1 MWRNNALEIING
13 FYSEEK
19 DLVEKKAEYFDQIAE
34 LFYKGNFG
42 AATKSEIE
50 LLMFSILMDEMIDH
64 YQDSTGVLDYKAC
77 SDYKIAEMLG
87 IPETRIK
94 TLKIRKQ
101 ARYPKEFDW
110 KKSFE
115 SLKNLIVYDSD
126 KKRVIIPVS
135 DPNLYLTIK
144 NFIEEHDGYIEI
156 QRGNNVLQMRP
167 EHFFILLYW
176 GLDNEDEKER
186 IKKNFTKYLKKKT
199 TKNNIDDI
207 RTDKELVDEVM
218 GVGGDILDLIEGV
231 LENITNPG
239 MLILKS
245 IRVIGKAVTKIV
257 N

>member
-1 MWRNNALEIING
+1 
-13 FYSEEK
+13 
-19 DLVEKKAEYFDQIAE
+19 
-34 LFYKGNFG
+34 
-42 AATKSEIE
+42 
-50 LLMFSILMDEMIDH
+50 
-64 YQDSTGVLDYKAC
+64 
-77 SDYKIAEMLG
+77 
-87 IPETRIK
+87 
-94 TLKIRKQ
+94 
-101 ARYPKEFDW
+101 
-110 KKSFE
+110 
-115 SLKNLIVYDSD
+115 
-126 KKRVIIPVS
+126 
-135 DPNLYLTIK
+135 
-144 NFIEEHDGYIEI
+144 
-156 QRGNNVLQMRP
+156 MRP

-245 IRVIGKAVTKIV
+245 IRVIGKAVTNIV